1 MTKIIGTVIS
11 TFEGPSTFQFNF
23 VIKEDS
29 EKIPVHKG
37 QFIQLQTEQGT
48 LVGRVDEIIKTNRY
62 FMQAESVRE
71 YEKSGKPLMD
81 MFPVDRWEYLV
92 GKAVPLGIYDNK
104 MLKRVTFPP
113 SPGSNVE
120 EIDKDILFD
129 FLGLDKKGLSL
140 GKIAFHDLDAKLN
153 LTRLFQKHLAI
164 LAISGAGKSHLVSVF
179 LEELLDRSDEMGKPS
194 IIVIDPH
201 GEYVGFAEDEKY
213 SKRTRVFNKESP
225 LSISASSLSPYQIM
239 EFLPEISHV
248 QRRELMKI
256 IQDLRTKKKNYSFK
270 EMVKA
275 IEDSNIKKVT
285 KETMIS
291 WISNL
296 SITHLFSN
304 INYPSIKD
312 LAKPGQL
319 SIIDLSE
326 FVRLNEK
333 QMIVTY
339 FARKLFQE
347 RHQGNIPPFILI
359 VEESHQFCP
368 EGIERQGAISKGI
381 IETIARE
388 GRKFHASLVLI
399 SQRPIQLSTT
409 ALSQC
414 NTHILLRI
422 VNPYD
427 LKHIAESS
435 EAITNDL
442 IKSLPGLQVGE
453 AIITGNAVNHPLF
466 VQVRQRMSKESSRLG
481 MSFEDA
487 IVSYNDGVKTKE
499 KDLDT
504 FM

>member
-1 MTKIIGTVIS
+1 MPKTIGTVIS

-29 EKIPVHKG
+29 GKIPVHKG
-37 QFIQLQTEQGT
+37 QFIQMQTEEGI
-48 LVGRVDEIIKTNRY
+48 LIGRVDEIIKTNRY

-92 GKAVPLGIYDNK
+92 GKAIPLGIYDNK

-120 EIDKDILFD
+120 EVDTKILFD
-129 FLGLDKKGLSL
+129 FLGLDLKGLNI

-164 LAISGAGKSHLVSVF
+164 LAISGAGKSHLISVF
-179 LEELLDRSDEMGKPS
+179 LEELLERSNEMGRPA

-201 GEYVGFAEDEKY
+201 GEYVGFAEDKNY
-213 SKRTRVFNKESP
+213 SKRTKVFNKESP

-256 IQDLRTKKKNYSFK
+256 IQGLKKKRKYYSFK
-270 EMVKA
+270 ELVKA
-275 IEDSNIKKVT
+275 IEDSDIKKVT
-285 KETMIS
+285 KDTMIS

-304 INYPSIKD
+304 INYPSIED
-312 LAKPGQL
+312 LVKPGQL
-319 SIIDLSE
+319 SIIDLSD

-333 QMIVTY
+333 QIIVTY
-339 FARKLFQE
+339 FARKLFQA
-347 RHQGNIPPFILI
+347 RHQGKISPFIFI
-359 VEESHQFCP
+359 IEESHQFCP
-368 EGIERQGAISKGI
+368 EGVERQGAISKGI

-422 VNPYD
+422 LNPYD
-427 LKHIAESS
+427 LKHIGESN
-435 EAITNDL
+435 EAITSDL
-442 IKSLPGLQVGE
+442 IKTLPGLQVGE
-453 AIITGNAVNHPLF
+453 AIITGNAVNYPLF
-466 VQVRQRMSKESSRLG
+466 VQIRPRKSKESAKFG
-481 MSFEDA
+481 IKFEDA
-487 IVSYNDGVKTKE
+487 ILSYNDKVNKNK